1 MNTPTIKTER
11 LTLRK
16 FTESDLEALYQIYS
30 DKETNRFLPW
40 FPLKNREEAEEVFK
54 EKYAAKYA
62 QPQAY
67 AYALCLRKD
76 DYPIGYIK
84 VDMEENH
91 DLGYGL
97 RKEFWH
103 RGIMTEAA
111 KAVVAQVKKD
121 GLLYLTATHDVNNP
135 RSGTV
140 MQRLGMQY
148 CYTYRE
154 LWMPK
159 CEWVHFRLYQQNL
172 NGTHRV
178 CEKYWNDSLCH
189 FIETDLS
196 RPISPDWYQT

>member
-135 RSGTV
+135 RSGSV
-140 MQRLGMQY
+140 MKRIGMKYQ
-148 CYTYRE
+148 YTYEE
-154 LWMPK
+154 LWQPK
-159 CEWVHFRLYQQNL
+159 NFFVTFRMYQLNLDGDQERVFKKYWHDSAVHF
-172 NGTHRV
+172 V
-178 CEKYWNDSLCH
+178 
-189 FIETDLS
+189 ETA
-196 RPISPDWYQT
+196 R

>member
-135 RSGTV
+135 RSGSV
-140 MQRLGMQY
+140 MKRIGM
-148 CYTYRE
+148 
-154 LWMPK
+154 K
-159 CEWVHFRLYQQNL
+159 
-172 NGTHRV
+172 
-178 CEKYWNDSLCH
+178 
-189 FIETDLS
+189 
-196 RPISPDWYQT
+196 ISVYI

>member
-1 MNTPTIKTER
+1 MSKLNEKE
-11 LTLRK
+11 LRK
-16 FTESDLEALYQIYS
+16 LFQELRYKHRTLAIEKIYYKY
-30 DKETNRFLPW
+30 KEFVYGVA
-40 FPLKNREEAEEVFK
+40 FSILKNREEAEEVFK

-135 RSGTV
+135 RSGSV
-140 MQRLGMQY
+140 MKRIGMKYQ
-148 CYTYRE
+148 YTYEE
-154 LWMPK
+154 LWQPK
-159 CEWVHFRLYQQNL
+159 NIEAVFRMYQLNFDGTDRVYGKYRDMYGAFKENL
-172 NGTHRV
+172 
-178 CEKYWNDSLCH
+178 
-189 FIETDLS
+189 
-196 RPISPDWYQT
+196 